1 MVSLFARGRIAWILS
16 IVLGVILII
25 IGAAA
30 PSTFALVAG
39 IVFAL
44 FGGVFLV
51 LSLVTKGATD

>member
-1 MVSLFARGRIAWILS
+1 MVSLFARGRIAWIAA

-39 IVFAL
+39 ILFAL
-44 FGGVFLV
+44 VGGVFLV